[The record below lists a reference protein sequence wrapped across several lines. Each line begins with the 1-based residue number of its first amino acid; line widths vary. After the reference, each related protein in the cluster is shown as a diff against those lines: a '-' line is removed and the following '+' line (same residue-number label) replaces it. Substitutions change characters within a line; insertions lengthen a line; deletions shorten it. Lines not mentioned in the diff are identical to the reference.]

1 MLAAE
6 LPGYIVT
13 ISCREF
19 AYCVRESLRKD
30 NVRFEEMLA
39 TLSSR
44 SRDIVK
50 MEWRGVMGKDGVAA
64 AADDDDDDDC
74 SGGGGGG
81 DIW

>member
-6 LPGYIVT
+6 LPGQFVT
-13 ISCREF
+13 ISCKEC

-39 TLSSR
+39 TLSWR
-44 SRDIVK
+44 SRAIVK
-50 MEWRGVMGKDGVAA
+50 MEWRGVMGKDGVAGA
-64 AADDDDDDDC
+64 DDDC
-74 SGGGGGG
+74 SGSGGGG